1 MKTLFE
7 SLIIII
13 NLKNHTRFSCPGADP
28 HMPDAG
34 AGVLPAL
41 PDPDHGAY
49 YYYYYYLYLNQNLQ
63 KNMQ

>member
-1 MKTLFE
+1 MINFFE

-13 NLKNHTRFSCPGADP
+13 NLKNHTRFSYPGADA

-49 YYYYYYLYLNQNLQ
+49 YY
-63 KNMQ
+63 